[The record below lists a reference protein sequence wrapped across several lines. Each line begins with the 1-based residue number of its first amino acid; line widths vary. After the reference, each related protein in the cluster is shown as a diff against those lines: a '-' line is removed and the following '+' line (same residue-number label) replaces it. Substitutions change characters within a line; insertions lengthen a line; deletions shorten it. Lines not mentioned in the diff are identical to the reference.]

1 MITKTT
7 TAELKLKD
15 GTIYPVGTVFELNWN
30 REKHYSIT
38 FATNNGRE
46 VKLSTL
52 RLHRYFNVPKP
63 PTLKTLEKWEFD
75 SGTCKTVLGKKT
87 EPDGTDEY
95 GSPSWML
102 VMGVI

>member
-15 GTIYPVGTVFELNWN
+15 GTVYPIGTTFELRWDKE
-30 REKHYSIT
+30 RYGTT
-38 FATNNGRE
+38 FATTAGRE
-46 VKLSTL
+46 VKLGTA
-52 RLHRYFNVPKP
+52 RLHKYFNVSKP
-63 PTLKTLEKWEFD
+63 PTVNTLMKWEFD